1 MKVDQ
6 RNDEVVSNSPLQIRE
21 LDPQTDPRWEAL
33 MNRLSSSVIYQ
44 HPIWLGVLE
53 DAYGYKPMHLAC
65 EDASGTLRGVLPLF
79 YRQGLRTGRLCFST
93 PPSSGPLTDDERVQR
108 LLIQTAIE
116 RSRMEKATTLQITT
130 RSTSLDHL
138 VDNIVGVGGEE
149 TYELALPEQPDR
161 LRLDS
166 KIKWAVNKAIRLG
179 VQIRPAETISDL
191 RAWYELYL
199 RTMRRLVVL
208 PQPYRIFELA
218 WQRLQP
224 QGIFQLLLAEQVE
237 AGHRRLLSGFLF
249 LHWQQTTTHV
259 MTGWRREDQ
268 ALRPNDMLHW
278 HAIHQACEEGMRW
291 YDFGSIDGNQGLAQF
306 KTKWGAQPRTLY
318 TYSYPLISCGGTKAT
333 TGASDP
339 SGSSQHASTPSRSSR
354 RSLRQLAT
362 PIFQRLPLKVIE
374 LVAEWRRAIHYY

>member
-6 RNDEVVSNSPLQIRE
+6 RNAEVVSNSSLQIIE
-21 LDPQTDPRWEAL
+21 LDPQKDPRWEAL
-33 MNRLSSSVIYQ
+33 MNQLATSVIYQ

-79 YRQGLRTGRLCFST
+79 SRRGLRTGRLCFST
-93 PPSSGPLTDDERVQR
+93 PPTSGPLTDDEQVQR
-108 LLIQTAIE
+108 LLVQVAIE
-116 RSRMEKATTLQITT
+116 RSCMEKATTLQITT
-130 RSTSLDHL
+130 RSTNLDRL
-138 VDNIVGVGGEE
+138 VGDVVGIAGEE
-149 TYELALPEQPDR
+149 TYELALPERPDL

-166 KIKWAVNKAIRLG
+166 KIRWAVNKATRLG
-179 VQIRPAETISDL
+179 VRIRPAETISDL

-199 RTMRRLVVL
+199 QTMRRLVVL
-208 PQPYRIFELA
+208 PQPYRVFELA
-218 WQRLQP
+218 WHRLQP

-249 LHWQQTTTHV
+249 LQWQQTMTHV

-268 ALRPNDMLHW
+268 ALRPNDLLHW
-278 HAIHQACEEGMRW
+278 HAIHQACEKGMRW

-306 KTKWGAQPRTLY
+306 KTKWGAQPRMLY
-318 TYSYPLISCGGTKAT
+318 NYSYPIISCGETKA

-339 SGSSQHASTPSRSSR
+339 SGSSQHTPAPSRSSR
-354 RSLRQLAT
+354 RSIRHLAT
-362 PIFQRLPLKVIE
+362 PIFQRLPLKAIE
-374 LVAEWRRAIHYY
+374 LVAEWRRTIHYY